1 MHTIILWITILVM
14 SLLSGCGISI
24 SNNEPIHMSNDEKA
38 LLKSIYVNEER
49 IDTGDLLSHQEDTL
63 NRYRCGT
70 ESLESKYP
78 SYNFEIVTAEPATK
92 LNNYAN
98 FTFVSDSSGDNKYS
112 LYVYKDNNDEY
123 YAEDNFYS
131 FTYGKLVDDYMYDFI
146 HNINE
151 GTYGVKS
158 KMTYVKGANFDENL
172 TINDLNKVTF
182 QLTVYT
188 TDIDNDC
195 IEELENAMRSDGLS
209 CSCKIYETASVVDGL
224 IDGTLDI
231 KDYGY
236 TDRFTFN
243 TFDKVKE
250 AY

>member
-14 SLLSGCGISI
+14 SLIGGCGISI
-24 SNNEPIHMSNDEKA
+24 SNNEPIHMSNEEKA
-38 LLKSIYVNEER
+38 ILKSIYVNEER
-49 IDTGDLLSHQEDTL
+49 IDTVDLLSHQEDTL
-63 NRYRCGT
+63 NRYRFGI
-70 ESLESKYP
+70 ESLKSKYP
-78 SYNFEIVTAEPATK
+78 SYKFEIITAEPATK
-92 LNNYAN
+92 LNSYAN

-112 LYVYKDNNDEY
+112 LYVYKDSNDEY

-151 GTYGVKS
+151 STYGVKS
-158 KMTYVKGANFDENL
+158 RMNFVKGADFDENL
-172 TINDLNKVTF
+172 TIDDLNKVAF

-195 IEELENAMRSDGLS
+195 IEKLKNAMRSEGLS
-209 CSCKIYETASVVDGL
+209 CYCKVYETASVVNGL

-236 TDRFTFN
+236 ADRFTFN
-243 TFDKVKE
+243 TFDEVKE

>member
-1 MHTIILWITILVM
+1 MHTIILWITILVI

-24 SNNEPIHMSNDEKA
+24 SNNEPIHMSNEEKA
-38 LLKSIYVNEER
+38 LLKSIYINEER

-63 NRYRCGT
+63 NRYRCGV
-70 ESLESKYP
+70 ESLKNKYP
-78 SYNFEIVTAEPATK
+78 SYDFEIITAEPATK

-123 YAEDNFYS
+123 YTEDNFYS

-158 KMTYVKGANFDENL
+158 RMTFVKGADFDENL
-172 TINDLNKVTF
+172 TIDDLDKVAF

-195 IEELENAMRSDGLS
+195 IEKLKNAMSNDGLS
-209 CSCKIYETASVVDGL
+209 CSCKVYETASVVNGL

-231 KDYGY
+231 KDSGY
-236 TDRFTFN
+236 ADRFTFN
-243 TFDKVKE
+243 TFDEVKE

>member
-24 SNNEPIHMSNDEKA
+24 SNNEPIHMSNEEKA

-63 NRYRCGT
+63 NRYRCGV
-70 ESLESKYP
+70 ESLKSKYP
-78 SYNFEIVTAEPATK
+78 SYNFEIITAEPATK
-92 LNNYAN
+92 LNSYAN

-151 GTYGVKS
+151 STYGVKS
-158 KMTYVKGANFDENL
+158 GMTFVKGADFDENL
-172 TINDLNKVTF
+172 TIDDLNKVAF

-195 IEELENAMRSDGLS
+195 INKIEEALRNEGLS
-209 CSCKIYETASVVDGL
+209 CSCKVYETASVVDGL

-236 TDRFTFN
+236 ADRFTFN
-243 TFDKVKE
+243 TFDEVKE

>member
-1 MHTIILWITILVM
+1 M
-14 SLLSGCGISI
+14 
-24 SNNEPIHMSNDEKA
+24 
-38 LLKSIYVNEER
+38 
-49 IDTGDLLSHQEDTL
+49 
-63 NRYRCGT
+63 
-70 ESLESKYP
+70 
-78 SYNFEIVTAEPATK
+78 
-92 LNNYAN
+92 
-98 FTFVSDSSGDNKYS
+98 
-112 LYVYKDNNDEY
+112 YKDSNDEY

-151 GTYGVKS
+151 STYGVKS
-158 KMTYVKGANFDENL
+158 RMTFVKGADFDENL
-172 TINDLNKVTF
+172 TIDDLNKVAF

-195 IEELENAMRSDGLS
+195 IEKLKNTMRSEGLS
-209 CSCKIYETASVVDGL
+209 CSCKVYETASVVNGL

-236 TDRFTFN
+236 ADRFTFN
-243 TFDKVKE
+243 TFDEVKE

>member
-24 SNNEPIHMSNDEKA
+24 SNNEPIHMSNEEKV

-63 NRYRCGT
+63 NRYRCGI
-70 ESLESKYP
+70 ESLKSKYP
-78 SYNFEIVTAEPATK
+78 SYNFEIITAEPATK

-131 FTYGKLVDDYMYDFI
+131 FTYSKLVDSYMYDFI

-151 GTYGVKS
+151 DTYCVKS
-158 KMTYVKGANFDENL
+158 KMTYVKGADFDENL
-172 TINDLNKVTF
+172 TIDDLNKVAF

-188 TDIDNDC
+188 TDIDNGC

-209 CSCKIYETASVVDGL
+209 CSCKVYETASVVDGL

-236 TDRFTFN
+236 ADRFTFN
-243 TFDKVKE
+243 TFDEVKE

>member
-1 MHTIILWITILVM
+1 MHTIILWITIIVM

-24 SNNEPIHMSNDEKA
+24 SNNEPIHMSNEEKA

-49 IDTGDLLSHQEDTL
+49 IDTGDLLSHHEDTL
-63 NRYRCGT
+63 NRYRYGI
-70 ESLESKYP
+70 ESLKSKYP
-78 SYNFEIVTAEPATK
+78 SYSFEIITAEPATK

-172 TINDLNKVTF
+172 TINDLNKVAF
-182 QLTVYT
+182 QLIVYT

-209 CSCKIYETASVVDGL
+209 CSCKVYETASVVDGL
-224 IDGTLDI
+224 LDGTLDI
-231 KDYGY
+231 KDYDY
-236 TDRFTFN
+236 ADRFTFN
-243 TFDKVKE
+243 TFDEVKE

>member
-24 SNNEPIHMSNDEKA
+24 SNNEPIHMSNEEKA

-63 NRYRCGT
+63 NRYRYGI
-70 ESLESKYP
+70 ESLKSKYP
-78 SYNFEIVTAEPATK
+78 SYNFEIITAEPATK

-98 FTFVSDSSGDNKYS
+98 FTFVSNSSGDNKYS

-158 KMTYVKGANFDENL
+158 KMTYVKGEDFDENL
-172 TINDLNKVTF
+172 TINDLNKVSF
-182 QLTVYT
+182 QLAIYT

-195 IEELENAMRSDGLS
+195 IEELENAMRSNGLS
-209 CSCKIYETASVVDGL
+209 CSCKVYETASVVNGL

-236 TDRFTFN
+236 ANRFTFN
-243 TFDKVKE
+243 TFDEVKE